1 VTNITVC
8 PIICHDVKVSYA
20 LNLVCRKILKFEIMK
35 KSLLFVAALATFA
48 FTSCGGGEAETPSQS
63 EPVAVE
69 ATAPAKGQS
78 SVVDKDSQANI
89 LNIAIGSP
97 DHTTLVAA
105 VQAAAIEDVL
115 VNAGPLT
122 VFAPTND
129 AFGKLPAG
137 TVETLVKPENK
148 DQLKGILVMHAAPG
162 KFDDKGL
169 RKEARKG
176 RKLYMASGDY
186 LTVLVDE
193 NDDIYVGGAKVL
205 GFAPASN
212 GMVVV
217 VDAIV
222 DPTK

>member
-1 VTNITVC
+1 
-8 PIICHDVKVSYA
+8 
-20 LNLVCRKILKFEIMK
+20 MK
-35 KSLLFVAALATFA
+35 KSLLFVAVLATIG
-48 FTSCGGGEAETPSQS
+48 FTSCGGGGEASAPAATSA
-63 EPVAVE
+63 EPATAVE
-69 ATAPAKGQS
+69 EVKVQGQA
-78 SVVDKDSQANI
+78 SVIDEESQANI

-162 KFDDKGL
+162 NFDDKGL
-169 RKEARKG
+169 RKEARKE

-186 LTVLVDE
+186 LTVKVDE

>member
-1 VTNITVC
+1 
-8 PIICHDVKVSYA
+8 
-20 LNLVCRKILKFEIMK
+20 MK
-35 KSLLFVAALATFA
+35 KSLLFFAAIATA
-48 FTSCGGGEAETPSQS
+48 GLMSCGGGTAPESTSV
-63 EPVAVE
+63 EPAAVE
-69 ATAPAKGQS
+69 ETAPAKGQS
-78 SVVDKDSQANI
+78 AVVDEESQANI

-97 DHTTLVAA
+97 NHKTLVAA
-105 VQAAAIEDVL
+105 VQAAEIEDVV

-122 VFAPTND
+122 VFAPTD
-129 AFGKLPAG
+129 EAFGKLPPG
-137 TVETLVKPENK
+137 TVEELVKPENK
-148 DQLKGILVMHAAPG
+148 EKLKGILVMHAAPG

-186 LTVLVDE
+186 LSVTVDE
-193 NDDIYVGGAKVL
+193 NDDVFVGGAKVL

-222 DPTK
+222 DPAK

>member
-1 VTNITVC
+1 
-8 PIICHDVKVSYA
+8 
-20 LNLVCRKILKFEIMK
+20 MK
-35 KSLLFVAALATFA
+35 KTLLFVAAIATSLA
-48 FTSCGGGEAETPSQS
+48 FTSCGGGEQASTP
-63 EPVAVE
+63 E
-69 ATAPAKGQS
+69 AAAAPEAKTELNTHGQAG
-78 SVVDKDSQANI
+78 VVDEDSQANI
-89 LNIAIGSP
+89 LHIAIGSP

-105 VQAAAIEDVL
+105 VQAAHIEDVL

-129 AFGKLPAG
+129 AFAKLPEG
-137 TVETLVKPENK
+137 TVETLLKPENI
-148 DQLKGILVMHAAPG
+148 DQLKGALVMHAAPG
-162 KFDDKGL
+162 KFDDRGL

-186 LTVLVDE
+186 LTVVVDE

-217 VDAIV
+217 VDALV
-222 DPTK
+222 DPSK

>member
-1 VTNITVC
+1 
-8 PIICHDVKVSYA
+8 
-20 LNLVCRKILKFEIMK
+20 MK
-35 KSLLFVAALATFA
+35 KTLLFVAAIATSLA
-48 FTSCGGGEAETPSQS
+48 FTSCGEVEQASAPEA
-63 EPVAVE
+63 A
-69 ATAPAKGQS
+69 APAATTEVETHGQAG
-78 SVVDKDSQANI
+78 VVDGVSAANI

-105 VQAAAIEDVL
+105 VQAAHIEDVL

-129 AFGKLPAG
+129 AFGKLPEG
-137 TVETLVKPENK
+137 TVETLLKPENI
-148 DQLKGILVMHAAPG
+148 DQLKGALVMHAAPG
-162 KFDDKGL
+162 KFDDRGL

-186 LTVLVDE
+186 LTVTVDE

-217 VDAIV
+217 VDALV
-222 DPTK
+222 DPSK

>member
-1 VTNITVC
+1 MYKRLIHPYFCLYKKT
-8 PIICHDVKVSYA
+8 D
-20 LNLVCRKILKFEIMK
+20 IMK
-35 KSLLFVAALATFA
+35 KTLLFLAVVTATFGM
-48 FTSCGGGEAETPSQS
+48 TSCGGEQTEA
-63 EPVAVE
+63 A
-69 ATAPAKGQS
+69 APAAASEAKTEVTTHGQAG
-78 SVVDKDSQANI
+78 VVDGVSQANI

-105 VQAAAIEDVL
+105 VQAAHIEDVL

-129 AFGKLPAG
+129 AFAKLPEG
-137 TVETLVKPENK
+137 TVETLLKPENI
-148 DQLKGILVMHAAPG
+148 DQLKGALVMHAAPG
-162 KFDDKGL
+162 KFDDRGL

-176 RKLYMASGDY
+176 RKLYMATGDY
-186 LTVLVDE
+186 LTVVVDE

-217 VDAIV
+217 VDALV

>member
-1 VTNITVC
+1 
-8 PIICHDVKVSYA
+8 
-20 LNLVCRKILKFEIMK
+20 MK
-35 KSLLFVAALATFA
+35 KSLLFIAAIATSFA
-48 FTSCGGGEAETPSQS
+48 FTSCASGDQTEAPAASAPAATTEVETHGQAGVVDGESQS
-63 EPVAVE
+63 
-69 ATAPAKGQS
+69 
-78 SVVDKDSQANI
+78 NI

-105 VQAAAIEDVL
+105 VQAAHIEDVL

-129 AFGKLPAG
+129 AFGKLPEG
-137 TVETLVKPENK
+137 TVETLLKPENIG
-148 DQLKGILVMHAAPG
+148 QLKGALVMHAAPG
-162 KFDDKGL
+162 KFDDRGL

-186 LTVLVDE
+186 LTVTVDE
-193 NDDIYVGGAKVL
+193 NDDIRVGGAKVL

-217 VDAIV
+217 VDALV
-222 DPTK
+222 DPSK

>member
-1 VTNITVC
+1 
-8 PIICHDVKVSYA
+8 
-20 LNLVCRKILKFEIMK
+20 MK
-35 KSLLFVAALATFA
+35 KSLLFVAAFA
-48 FTSCGGGEAETPSQS
+48 ALTFTSCGGGEAAAPETAPAA
-63 EPVAVE
+63 AVE
-69 ATAPAKGQS
+69 QEAPAKGQS
-78 SVVDKDSQANI
+78 SVVDEGSQANI
-89 LNIAIGSP
+89 LTIAIGSP

-129 AFGKLPAG
+129 AFGKLPEG
-137 TVETLVKPENK
+137 TVETLVKPENQE
-148 DQLKGILVMHAAPG
+148 QLKGILVMHAAPG
-162 KFDDKGL
+162 TFDDKGL

-176 RKLYMASGDY
+176 RKIYMASGDY
-186 LTVLVDE
+186 LTVVVDE

-212 GMVVV
+212 GVVVV

>member
-1 VTNITVC
+1 
-8 PIICHDVKVSYA
+8 
-20 LNLVCRKILKFEIMK
+20 MK
-35 KSLLFVAALATFA
+35 KSFLVVAVLATSLV
-48 FTSCGGGEAETPSQS
+48 FTSCGGGEQA
-63 EPVAVE
+63 VAPE
-69 ATAPAKGQS
+69 ATSAPEAKTEVKSHGQS
-78 SVVDKDSQANI
+78 GVVDGVSQANI

-105 VQAAAIEDVL
+105 VQAAQIEDVL

-137 TVETLVKPENK
+137 TVEELVKPENK
-148 DQLKGILVMHAAPG
+148 AKLAGILTAHASPG

-186 LTVLVDE
+186 LEVVVDE

-205 GFAPASN
+205 GFVPASN
-212 GMVVV
+212 GIVVV
-217 VDAIV
+217 VDSVILPA
-222 DPTK
+222 K

>member
-1 VTNITVC
+1 
-8 PIICHDVKVSYA
+8 
-20 LNLVCRKILKFEIMK
+20 MK
-35 KSLLFVAALATFA
+35 KTLLFVAAIATSFA
-48 FTSCGGGEAETPSQS
+48 FTSCGGGEQASAPEAA
-63 EPVAVE
+63 PVKQTEVK
-69 ATAPAKGQS
+69 THGQAG
-78 SVVDKDSQANI
+78 VVDEDSQANI

-105 VQAAAIEDVL
+105 VQAAHIEDVL

-129 AFGKLPAG
+129 AFAKLPEG
-137 TVETLVKPENK
+137 TVETLLKPENIDK
-148 DQLKGILVMHAAPG
+148 LKGALVMHAAPG
-162 KFDDKGL
+162 NFDERGL

-186 LTVLVDE
+186 LTVVVDE

-217 VDAIV
+217 VDALV

>member
-1 VTNITVC
+1 
-8 PIICHDVKVSYA
+8 
-20 LNLVCRKILKFEIMK
+20 MK
-35 KSLLFVAALATFA
+35 KSLLFVAAIATLA
-48 FTSCGGGEAETPSQS
+48 FTSCGGGEATPAANAESAA
-63 EPVAVE
+63 PAVE
-69 ATAPAKGQS
+69 QEAPAKGQS
-78 SVVDKDSQANI
+78 SVVDSESQANI
-89 LNIAIGSP
+89 LNIAIGSES
-97 DHTTLVAA
+97 HKTLVAA
-105 VQAAAIEDVL
+105 VQAAEIEDVL

-122 VFAPTND
+122 VFAPTDD

-148 DQLKGILVMHAAPG
+148 EQLKGILVMHAAPG

-186 LTVLVDE
+186 LTVVVDE